1 MGKKSKI
8 LYSGLFLLPWLF
20 MSNPT
25 EPAEVV
31 EIQEPVY
38 YIVIDEVE
46 EVEEDEV
53 EEEEV
58 VVPEK
63 QYMSLQLPSQATG
76 SFKTYM
82 DYRAITNTRSEQW
95 KLQQLAVTDENG
107 FRKYDGKYM
116 VAVGSYYAKS
126 CGKELT
132 VTLDTGQVIEV
143 IVGDLKQDI
152 HTDSTNRY
160 VNHNGNILEFIVET
174 SKLDSLSKKMGDVS
188 YSGLQGSI
196 IKIEEEIK

>member
-8 LYSGLFLLPWLF
+8 IYSALILLPWLF
-20 MSNPT
+20 MGNAT
-25 EPAEVV
+25 EPAEVA

-38 YIVIDEVE
+38 YIVIDEVDEE
-46 EVEEDEV
+46 EV
-53 EEEEV
+53 V

-63 QYMSLQLPSQATG
+63 QYQSLQLPSQVTG

-95 KLQQLAVTDENG
+95 KLQQLAVTDGNG

-160 VNHNGNILEFIVET
+160 VNHNGNILEFIVDT

-196 IKIEEEIK
+196 IKIEEEIR